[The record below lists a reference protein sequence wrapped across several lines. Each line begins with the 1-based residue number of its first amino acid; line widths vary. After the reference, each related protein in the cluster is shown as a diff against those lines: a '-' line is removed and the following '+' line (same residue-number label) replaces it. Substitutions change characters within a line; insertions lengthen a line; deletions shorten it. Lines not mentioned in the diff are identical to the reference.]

1 MPRQQKPSVSD
12 STEYWWYNIRTRRV
26 EFGLQSKSLDRV
38 GPFETEDQAKNAPQ
52 LIAERAAKWEKSER
66 EEN

>member
-1 MPRQQKPSVSD
+1 MPRQQKPSDSD

>member
-1 MPRQQKPSVSD
+1 MPRQQKPSDSD

-38 GPFETEDQAKNAPQ
+38 GPFETEEQAKNAPQ

>member
-1 MPRQQKPSVSD
+1 MPRQQKPSISD

-52 LIAERAAKWEKSER
+52 LLAKRAAKWEKSER

>member
-26 EFGLQSKSLDRV
+26 KFGLQSKSLDRV
-38 GPFETEDQAKNAPQ
+38 GPFETEEQAKNAPQ

>member
-38 GPFETEDQAKNAPQ
+38 GPFETEDQAKKAPQ